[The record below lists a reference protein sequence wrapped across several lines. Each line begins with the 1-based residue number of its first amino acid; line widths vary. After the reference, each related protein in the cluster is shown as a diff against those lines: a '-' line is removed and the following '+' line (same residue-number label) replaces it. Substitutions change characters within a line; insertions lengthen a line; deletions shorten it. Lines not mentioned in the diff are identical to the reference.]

1 MRFHLK
7 RRRFQVAEAIERAY
21 FAADVWVRE
30 TIMSS
35 GSRCNS
41 EPYRKNIDFFETNTQ
56 RPSDKESG
64 TVNIRAKRSEFM
76 MSGSFFYKML
86 KGELVQE
93 MF

>member
-1 MRFHLK
+1 MRFPSK
-7 RRRFQVAEAIERAY
+7 RRRFQFAETIKRAY

-30 TIMSS
+30 TTMSS
-35 GSRCNS
+35 GSRCNC
-41 EPYRKNIDFFETNTQ
+41 EPYRKNIDFFEANTQ
-56 RPSDKESG
+56 GPSDKESG

-76 MSGSFFYKML
+76 ISGSFFY